1 MSEHL
6 IAFLALLVFLLLIG
20 AFAIY
25 LISKG

>member
-6 IAFLALLVFLLLIG
+6 IAFLALLVFVFLIG

>member
-1 MSEHL
+1 MSEDL

-25 LISKG
+25 LLSKG

>member
-1 MSEHL
+1 MHDNL

-25 LISKG
+25 LLSKG